1 MITSGRKDGCKDGLG
16 GVSNVYLMDYV
27 KYNKKLIQTNTER
40 TKLLSFPITIIYD
53 LELRTPTNFDQSI
66 NIEKGQISYK
76 QTIEIAIKK
85 DSLQT
90 FRELNILIKKDLR
103 LIVKDRLGKY
113 QILGLYNGLKATGY
127 KRVTGGAKS
136 DFNGYNITF
145 EADESEISPF
155 IDNLDYTGFI
165 PPIEEGKSLFTADN
179 NVITADNN
187 IISIDIITI

>member
-1 MITSGRKDGCKDGLG
+1 VITSGRKDGCKNGLG

-27 KYNKKLIQTNTER
+27 KYNKKLIQTNAER

-53 LELRTPTNFDQSI
+53 VELRTPTNFDQSI
-66 NIEKGQISYK
+66 NIDKGQISYK
-76 QTIEIAIKK
+76 QTIELAIKK

-103 LIVKDRLGKY
+103 LIVLDRLGRY
-113 QILGLYNGLKATGY
+113 QILGLYNGIKATGY

-165 PPIEEGKSLFTADN
+165 PPIEGKQFWFSSN
-179 NVITADNN
+179 
-187 IISIDIITI
+187 DIILSSTDKLSSEIYI

>member
-85 DSLQT
+85 DNLQT

-103 LIVKDRLGKY
+103 LIVKDRLGRY

-127 KRVTGGAKS
+127 KRVSGGAKS

-165 PPIEEGKSLFTADN
+165 PPLEGKKFWFSSN
-179 NVITADNN
+179 
-187 IISIDIITI
+187 DIILSSTDKLSSEIYI

>member
-1 MITSGRKDGCKDGLG
+1 MITSGRRDGCKNGLG

-76 QTIEIAIKK
+76 QTIELAIKR

-103 LIVKDRLGKY
+103 LIVKDRLGRY
-113 QILGLYNGLKATGY
+113 QILGLYNGLKASGY
-127 KRVTGGAKS
+127 KRVSGGAKS

-165 PPIEEGKSLFTADN
+165 PPLKGKQFWFSS
-179 NVITADNN
+179 NN
-187 IISIDIITI
+187 IILSSTDKLSSEIYI

>member
-1 MITSGRKDGCKDGLG
+1 MITSGRKDGCKNGLG

-53 LELRTPTNFDQSI
+53 VELRTPTNFDQSI
-66 NIEKGQISYK
+66 NIDKGQISYK
-76 QTIEIAIKK
+76 QTIELAIKK

-103 LIVKDRLGKY
+103 LIVLDRLGRY

-165 PPIEEGKSLFTADN
+165 PPIEGNQFWFSSN
-179 NVITADNN
+179 
-187 IISIDIITI
+187 DIILSSTDKLSSEIYI